1 MRGRGSWNEG
11 GGLGMRGGGG
21 LGMRGQEPWNKGRGP
36 WNEGGGVLEQG
47 GGGLGMRASCVARLH
62 ITPLDI
68 QWG

>member
-1 MRGRGSWNEG
+1 
-11 GGLGMRGGGG
+11 
-21 LGMRGQEPWNKGRGP
+21 MRGQEPWNKGRGP